1 MTEILP
7 FLYILVLTLFGWVLS
22 LVRWK
27 RERKWLAAIGSVLG
41 VPALFIIPTL
51 THPGN
56 EFASLQRA
64 VGITALVWGV
74 VAVAL
79 GWGGSVWL
87 RRLRDR
93 TRR

>member
-1 MTEILP
+1 MTELLP
-7 FLYILVLTLFGWVLS
+7 FLYILVLTLFGWAIS
-22 LVRWK
+22 LTKWK
-27 RERKWLAAIGSVLG
+27 RETKALAAVAGVLG
-41 VPALFIIPTL
+41 VPALFIVPTL

-64 VGITALVWGV
+64 VGVTALVWGG

-93 TRR
+93 TRK